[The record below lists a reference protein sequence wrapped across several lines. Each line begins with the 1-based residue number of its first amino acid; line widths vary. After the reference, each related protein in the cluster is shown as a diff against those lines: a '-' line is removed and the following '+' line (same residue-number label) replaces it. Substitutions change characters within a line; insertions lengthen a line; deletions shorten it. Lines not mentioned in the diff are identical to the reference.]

1 MSQKNDQNLASC
13 SFVKHR
19 LILII
24 LGKQSIL
31 DDTTA
36 CQSWLVFTRHSLVRA
51 KGEVLVLLFF
61 CSFFVNDFW
70 TTRGPIHAKFCM
82 RAYSGSGC
90 VFSPF
95 GGSGPGGGGGKGGNG
110 IFVKNLCRMRMAGLF
125 LHFFET

>member
-1 MSQKNDQNLASC
+1 MASC
-13 SFVKHR
+13 SFIKHR

-61 CSFFVNDFW
+61 VRFLS
-70 TTRGPIHAKFCM
+70 TI
-82 RAYSGSGC
+82 SGQPAGRFTPNFAC
-90 VFSPF
+90 GRTLVPDVFSLLL
-95 GGSGPGGGGGKGGNG
+95 GVAAPGAGAEKGEMG
-110 IFVKNLCRMRMAGLF
+110 FS
-125 LHFFET
+125 